1 MMDSRAKAGYTRP
14 MSEPTPYWAPGNTYR
29 GGQRLAVWTREHAT
43 YDTAITKGKI
53 CRLPNTPTSY
63 LALAGAGPEGGTIL
77 RLVVDAPGH
86 PLNGREYTDREQA
99 DRDRYDAGMIGV
111 TEELTPPAS
120 PARTPLPVY
129 RDPDAGD
136 DYDPDPGGRYA
147 DGAAA
152 NMVYGG
158 PDA

>member
-1 MMDSRAKAGYTRP
+1 
-14 MSEPTPYWAPGNTYR
+14 MSEPIPYTTHGNVYR
-29 GGQRLAVWTREHAT
+29 GAQRLAIWTREHTTFDVAR
-43 YDTAITKGKI
+43 TKGRI
-53 CRLPNTPTSY
+53 CQLPDAPRSY
-63 LALAGAGPEGGTIL
+63 LAGGGAGEGGIVL
-77 RLVVDAPGH
+77 RLVVDDPTH

-111 TEELTPPAS
+111 TEEVTPPAP
-120 PARTPLPVY
+120 PARFPLPVY

-136 DYDPDPGGRYA
+136 DYDRDPGGRYA